1 MKIYEIIAFN
11 REILDRF
18 ERIGIRPDDHKHLP
32 LYNDYRAMKARREKM
47 TYIVAVLA
55 ERYAVSERK
64 VYNIIAHLEKDCTE
78 RAVIPPRI
86 VGIHSNKSDFRRPKT
101 HHQCLQKFT
110 TPPRSRSW
118 DKNAILSNC
127 SAKPCKSSPPQR
139 HSSICSEFPDCYRM
153 S

>member
-64 VYNIIAHLEKDCTE
+64 VYNIIAH
-78 RAVIPPRI
+78 PPRI

-101 HHQCLQKFT
+101 HHQCL
-110 TPPRSRSW
+110 
-118 DKNAILSNC
+118 
-127 SAKPCKSSPPQR
+127 
-139 HSSICSEFPDCYRM
+139 
-153 S
+153 

>member
-32 LYNDYRAMKARREKM
+32 LYNDYRTMKARREKM

-78 RAVIPPRI
+78 RAVIPPP
-86 VGIHSNKSDFRRPKT
+86 N
-101 HHQCLQKFT
+101 
-110 TPPRSRSW
+110 SW
-118 DKNAILSNC
+118 HT
-127 SAKPCKSSPPQR
+127 QQ
-139 HSSICSEFPDCYRM
+139 
-153 S
+153 

>member
-64 VYNIIAHLEKDCTE
+64 GYNIIAHLEKDCTE
-78 RAVIPPRI
+78 RAVIPPP
-86 VGIHSNKSDFRRPKT
+86 N
-101 HHQCLQKFT
+101 
-110 TPPRSRSW
+110 SW
-118 DKNAILSNC
+118 HT
-127 SAKPCKSSPPQR
+127 QQ
-139 HSSICSEFPDCYRM
+139 
-153 S
+153 

>member
-11 REILDRF
+11 REILD
-18 ERIGIRPDDHKHLP
+18 KHLP

-78 RAVIPPRI
+78 RAVIPP
-86 VGIHSNKSDFRRPKT
+86 P
-101 HHQCLQKFT
+101 
-110 TPPRSRSW
+110 
-118 DKNAILSNC
+118 
-127 SAKPCKSSPPQR
+127 
-139 HSSICSEFPDCYRM
+139 E
-153 S
+153 